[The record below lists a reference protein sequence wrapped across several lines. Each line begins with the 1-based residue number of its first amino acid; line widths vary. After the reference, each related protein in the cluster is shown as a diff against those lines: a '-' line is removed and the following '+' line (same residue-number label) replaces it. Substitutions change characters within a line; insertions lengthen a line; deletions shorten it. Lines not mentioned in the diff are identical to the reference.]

1 MRGII
6 DTMSKILI
14 EQSSAPTKVGNRW
27 RAVLITPGSGS
38 TGVYSE
44 SVLSKYG
51 AVAFPKGTHSY
62 VDHPRSDEESRS
74 AKNLIGTLAEDAYYE
89 KGIGLVGEIDIMPH
103 WKEFVEAVAP
113 HTGLSIYA
121 MGEGDEADSGEFE
134 VTSLHANI
142 QNSVDLVSY
151 AGRPGSK
158 LEAKLYE
165 AAVSISAEKEI
176 SIEEEV
182 LDSETSATP
191 PIVVVS
197 TINEEE
203 GYSDMEIQELSDQ
216 IAALPQ
222 LIATAVVEAMAPVE
236 EVEEKEEINVEAV
249 AEALVAA
256 DLPQISRKAVY
267 ESIRAGVDITVAI
280 ESQKAYVDS
289 VKAHLKEEAKS
300 SPRAIEEALI
310 INGGGK
316 GETLSSIANIKVG
329 A

>member
-1 MRGII
+1 
-6 DTMSKILI
+6 
-14 EQSSAPTKVGNRW
+14 
-27 RAVLITPGSGS
+27 
-38 TGVYSE
+38 
-44 SVLSKYG
+44 
-51 AVAFPKGTHSY
+51 
-62 VDHPRSDEESRS
+62 
-74 AKNLIGTLAEDAYYE
+74 
-89 KGIGLVGEIDIMPH
+89 
-103 WKEFVEAVAP
+103 
-113 HTGLSIYA
+113 
-121 MGEGDEADSGEFE
+121 
-134 VTSLHANI
+134 
-142 QNSVDLVSY
+142 
-151 AGRPGSK
+151 
-158 LEAKLYE
+158 
-165 AAVSISAEKEI
+165 
-176 SIEEEV
+176 
-182 LDSETSATP
+182 
-191 PIVVVS
+191 
-197 TINEEE
+197 
-203 GYSDMEIQELSDQ
+203 MEIQELSDQ

-236 EVEEKEEINVEAV
+236 KVEEKEEINVEAV